1 MKKTILIITAL
12 LLTVLSYSQKKEL
25 RDASKEIKSGSFEQA
40 KKILA
45 SIEGQISNADAE
57 QKAEYYLYKGQAY
70 LGAAGNNQDD
80 LMTSVDAFKKV
91 SEIESTGKQK
101 YTKEAEDEVQGLLV
115 RLVNSA
121 IQDQNVQKYSDASK
135 KLYAGYT
142 ISKVDTAYLY
152 FAATNAMNAQEY
164 KTAMTYYEELFNIG
178 YTGIEKEYIATDK
191 ETGDIQVFGNKE
203 EQNLMMMSGN
213 YVRPQ
218 ERLSESRRPII
229 LRDLGVLY
237 IENGKIEEAKELIS
251 NARKENPN
259 DVALIKAE
267 ANIALQMNDM
277 KKYNELMQMVVATD
291 PDNPELFYNLGVS
304 ASSIGDN
311 ENAIKYYK
319 RALELDPNYAN
330 AQVNMAVLILEKE
343 QVYIEEMNSLG
354 TSSKDNKRYD
364 ELIVLRNDMYKEAVP
379 YLESALKSRPNDA
392 NILRTLMNIY
402 SILGE
407 DSKFKEMKSRIEAIE
422 E

>member
-1 MKKTILIITAL
+1 MKKTVLIITAL
-12 LLTVLSYSQKKEL
+12 LLAVMSYSQKKEL
-25 RDASKEIKSGSFEQA
+25 RDASKEIKNGSFEQA

-45 SIEGQISNADAE
+45 SIEGQINSADDD
-57 QKAEYYLYKGQAY
+57 QKAEFYLYKGQAY
-70 LGAAGNNQDD
+70 MGAAGNKQED
-80 LMTSVDAFKKV
+80 LMTSVEAFKKV
-91 SEIESTGKQK
+91 SEIESNGKQK
-101 YTKEAEDEVQGLLV
+101 YSKEAKDEVQALLV

-121 IQDQNVQKYSDASK
+121 IQDQNAQKYSDASK

-152 FAATNAMNAQEY
+152 FAAINAMNAKEY
-164 KTAMTYYEELFNIG
+164 VNAMNYYEELLNLG

-191 ETGDIQVFGNKE
+191 ETGEVEVFGNKE

-218 ERLSESRRPII
+218 ERMSESRRPVI

-237 IENGKIEEAKELIS
+237 VENGKIEEAKELIS
-251 NARKENPN
+251 NARKEDPN
-259 DVALIKAE
+259 DVSLIKAE
-267 ANIALQMNDM
+267 ANIALQMKDM
-277 KKYNELMQMVVATD
+277 KKYNELMKQVVASD

-304 ASSIGDN
+304 ASEIGDN
-311 ENAIKYYK
+311 ENAINYYK
-319 RALELDPNYAN
+319 RALELDPDYVN
-330 AQVNMAVLILEKE
+330 AQVNMAVLILDQE
-343 QVYIEEMNSLG
+343 QALIEEMNSLG
-354 TSSKDNKRYD
+354 TSAKDNKRYD
-364 ELIVLRNDMYKEAVP
+364 ELIDQRNNMYKEAVP
-379 YLESALKSRPNDA
+379 YLESALKARPKDA

-407 DSKFKEMKSRIEAIE
+407 DAKFKEMKSRIEAIE

>member
-1 MKKTILIITAL
+1 M
-12 LLTVLSYSQKKEL
+12 SYSQKKEL
-25 RDASKEIKSGSFEQA
+25 RDASKEIKNGSFEQA

-45 SIEGQISNADAE
+45 SIENQINSADND
-57 QKAEYYLYKGQAY
+57 QKAEFYLYKGQAY
-70 LGAAGNNQDD
+70 LGAAGNKQED

-101 YTKEAEDEVQGLLV
+101 YTKEAEDEIQALLV

-121 IQDQNVQKYSDASK
+121 IQDQNAQKYSDASK
-135 KLYAGYT
+135 KLYASYT

-164 KTAMTYYEELFNIG
+164 VLAMNYYENLLNLG
-178 YTGIEKEYIATDK
+178 YTGIEKEYVATHK
-191 ETGDIQVFGNKE
+191 ETGEVDTFADKE
-203 EQNLMMMSGN
+203 EQNLYMMSGD

-218 ERLSESRRPII
+218 ERMSESRRPVI

-237 IENGKIEEAKELIS
+237 VENGKIEEAKELIS
-251 NARKENPN
+251 NARKDDPN
-259 DVALIKAE
+259 DVSLIKAE

-277 KKYNELMQMVVATD
+277 KKYNELMQQVVASD

-304 ASSIGDN
+304 ASEIGDN
-311 ENAIKYYK
+311 ENAINYYK
-319 RALELDPNYAN
+319 RALELDPNYVN
-330 AQVNMAVLILEKE
+330 AQVNMAVLILDQE
-343 QVYIEEMNSLG
+343 QALIEEMNSLG
-354 TSSKDNKRYD
+354 TSAKDNKRYD
-364 ELIVLRNDMYKEAVP
+364 ELISQRNNMYNEAVP
-379 YLESALKSRPNDA
+379 YLESALKARPNDA

-407 DSKFKEMKSRIEAIE
+407 DAKYKEMKSRIEANE

>member
-12 LLTVLSYSQKKEL
+12 LLTVMSYSQKKEL
-25 RDASKEIKSGSFEQA
+25 RDASKEIKNGSFEQA

-45 SIEGQISNADAE
+45 SIENQINSADND
-57 QKAEYYLYKGQAY
+57 QKAEFYLYKGQAY
-70 LGAAGNNQDD
+70 LGAAGNKQED

-101 YTKEAEDEVQGLLV
+101 YTKEAEDEIQALLV

-121 IQDQNVQKYSDASK
+121 IQDQNAQKYSDASK
-135 KLYAGYT
+135 KLYASYT

-164 KTAMTYYEELFNIG
+164 VLAMNYYENLLNLG
-178 YTGIEKEYIATDK
+178 YTGIEKEYVATHK
-191 ETGDIQVFGNKE
+191 ETGEVDTFADKE
-203 EQNLMMMSGN
+203 EQNLYMMSGD

-218 ERLSESRRPII
+218 ERMSESRRPVI

-237 IENGKIEEAKELIS
+237 VENGKIEEAKELIS
-251 NARKENPN
+251 NARKDDPN
-259 DVALIKAE
+259 DVSLIKAE

-277 KKYNELMQMVVATD
+277 KKYNELMQQVVASD

-304 ASSIGDN
+304 ASEIGDN
-311 ENAIKYYK
+311 ENAINYYK
-319 RALELDPNYAN
+319 RALELDPNYVN
-330 AQVNMAVLILEKE
+330 AQVNMAVLILDQE
-343 QVYIEEMNSLG
+343 QALIEEMNSLG
-354 TSSKDNKRYD
+354 TSAKDNKRYD
-364 ELIVLRNDMYKEAVP
+364 ELISQRNNMYNEAVP
-379 YLESALKSRPNDA
+379 YLESALKARPNDA

-407 DSKFKEMKSRIEAIE
+407 DAKYKEMKSRIEANE

>member
-12 LLTVLSYSQKKEL
+12 LLAVLSYSQKKEL
-25 RDASKEIKSGSFEQA
+25 RDASKEIKNGSFEQA

-45 SIEGQISNADAE
+45 SIENQINSADND
-57 QKAEYYLYKGQAY
+57 QKAEFYLYKGQAY
-70 LGAAGNNQDD
+70 LGAAGNKQED

-91 SEIESTGKQK
+91 AEIESIGKQK
-101 YTKEAEDEVQGLLV
+101 YTKEAEDEIQALLV

-121 IQDQNVQKYSDASK
+121 IQDQNAQKYSDASK
-135 KLYAGYT
+135 KLYASYT

-164 KTAMTYYEELFNIG
+164 VLAMNYYEDLLNLG
-178 YTGIEKEYIATDK
+178 YTGIEKEYVATHK
-191 ETGDIQVFGNKE
+191 ETGEVDTFADKE
-203 EQNLMMMSGN
+203 EQNLYMMSGD

-218 ERLSESRRPII
+218 ERMSESRRPVI

-237 IENGKIEEAKELIS
+237 VENGKIEEAKELIS
-251 NARKENPN
+251 NARKDDPN
-259 DVALIKAE
+259 DVSLIKAE

-277 KKYNELMQMVVATD
+277 KKYNELMQQVVASD

-304 ASSIGDN
+304 ASEIGDN
-311 ENAIKYYK
+311 ENAINYYK
-319 RALELDPNYAN
+319 RALELDPNYVN
-330 AQVNMAVLILEKE
+330 AQVNMAVLILDQE
-343 QVYIEEMNSLG
+343 QALIEEMNSLG
-354 TSSKDNKRYD
+354 TSAKDNKRYD
-364 ELIVLRNDMYKEAVP
+364 ELISQRNNMYNEAVP
-379 YLESALKSRPNDA
+379 YLESALKARPNDA

-407 DSKFKEMKSRIEAIE
+407 DAKYKEMKSRIEANE

>member
-12 LLTVLSYSQKKEL
+12 LLAVLSYSQKKEL
-25 RDASKEIKSGSFEQA
+25 RDASKEIKNGSFEQA

-45 SIEGQISNADAE
+45 SIENQINSADND
-57 QKAEYYLYKGQAY
+57 QKAEFYLYKGQAY
-70 LGAAGNNQDD
+70 LGAAGNKQED
-80 LMTSVDAFKKV
+80 LMTSVEAFKKV
-91 SEIESTGKQK
+91 AEIESIGKQK
-101 YTKEAEDEVQGLLV
+101 YTKEAEDEIQALLV

-121 IQDQNVQKYSDASK
+121 IQDQNAQKYSDASK
-135 KLYAGYT
+135 KLYASYT

-164 KTAMTYYEELFNIG
+164 VLAMNYYEDLLNLG
-178 YTGIEKEYIATDK
+178 YTGIEKEYVATHK
-191 ETGDIQVFGNKE
+191 ETGEVDTFADKE
-203 EQNLMMMSGN
+203 EQNLYMMSGD

-218 ERLSESRRPII
+218 ERMSESRRPVI

-237 IENGKIEEAKELIS
+237 VENGKIEEAKELIS
-251 NARKENPN
+251 NARKDDPN
-259 DVALIKAE
+259 DVSLIKAE

-277 KKYNELMQMVVATD
+277 KKYNELMQQVVASD

-304 ASSIGDN
+304 ASEIGDN
-311 ENAIKYYK
+311 ENAINYYK
-319 RALELDPNYAN
+319 RALELDPNYVN
-330 AQVNMAVLILEKE
+330 AQVNMAVLILDQE
-343 QVYIEEMNSLG
+343 QALIEEMNSLG
-354 TSSKDNKRYD
+354 TSAKDNKRYD
-364 ELIVLRNDMYKEAVP
+364 ELISQRNNMYNEAVP
-379 YLESALKSRPNDA
+379 YLESALKARPNDA

-407 DSKFKEMKSRIEAIE
+407 DAKYKEMKSRIEANE